1 MGFLIGHD
9 VVLYLGDDTANNLN
23 TLKGDIMESLII
35 SVMAA
40 IWLALKVSEMRS
52 RQSMHDAFK
61 ALAID
66 LVK

>member
-9 VVLYLGDDTANNLN
+9 GVLGLEDNTANNLN
-23 TLKGDIMESLII
+23 THKGDTMESLII
-35 SVMAA
+35 SVMAT